1 MAFSPLLESGLQH
14 GGRGLEVSSALP
26 QQEATHLALRLLM
39 EFPFLQPEEL
49 IAVWVGT
56 SGYGEPKFSSAG
68 LDNKGDFVGLDDQ
81 SPEAPELKDPVSP
94 PLTPKYWLHPKA
106 GFQLQLGCMLPR

>member
-1 MAFSPLLESGLQH
+1 MEGGDWRYLVPCPSKRPLTLLQGSLWGSH
-14 GGRGLEVSSALP
+14 SCSQKSS
-26 QQEATHLALRLLM
+26 
-39 EFPFLQPEEL
+39 

-81 SPEAPELKDPVSP
+81 SPEAPELKDPISP